1 MNENINCVINK
12 FKCYGKIMVV
22 VRLRNAT
29 HVMSLSEWKWI
40 KRRYYGRV
48 NNRKRRCEIA

>member
-22 VRLRNAT
+22 VKLRNAT
-29 HVMSLSEWKWI
+29 HVMSSSEWKWI
-40 KRRYYGRV
+40 KRCYQGRV
-48 NNRKRRCEIA
+48 NDRKRRREIA